1 MEGIAVQD
9 IAMKGIA
16 VGFFAVLVRFSGGN
30 FHTYILLMSGCSIL
44 NVLTFLYRKM
54 DLLSPYPLQATL
66 LNELYKTRVQ

>member
-44 NVLTFLYRKM
+44 NVLTFLYR
-54 DLLSPYPLQATL
+54 
-66 LNELYKTRVQ
+66 